1 MSEDITKPPA
11 DDSYEPYDVDVGA
24 ILRWGVVLVVLV
36 VVSALASWVFFDVL
50 ASYENARDP
59 ELAPMAKL
67 RGLEVPPEPRLQ
79 VAPNQDLQRM
89 LGAEGATLSGY
100 GWVDEKKGIV
110 RVPVERAMELVLKDG
125 LPTRPSAPGKGR

>member
-24 ILRWGVVLVVLV
+24 ILRWGVVLVVLIAA
-36 VVSALASWVFFDVL
+36 SALASWVFFDAL
-50 ASYENARDP
+50 ASYETARDP

-67 RGLEVPPEPRLQ
+67 RGPEIPPEPRLQ
-79 VAPNQDLQRM
+79 VAPPQDLQRM
-89 LGAEGATLSGY
+89 LGEQGATLSGY

-110 RVPVERAMELVLKDG
+110 RVPIERAMDLVLKDG
-125 LPTRPSAPGKGR
+125 LPARASAERKAR